1 MARILKPGKKTEEGE
16 MTKQVN
22 CGGVLIG
29 GGAPV
34 SIQSMTNV
42 DTRDEKAL
50 LRQINELEQA
60 GCQIVRVTVPDDQ
73 AADSFSRVR
82 KKTDMPLV
90 ADIHFDY
97 RMALR
102 AIEAGADKIR
112 INPGNIGGPDK
123 LKLVVDAARKRNIP
137 IRVGVNSG
145 SLEKDLV
152 AKYGKVTAKGLAES
166 AVRTLKLIED
176 MDYDQLVLSVKST
189 DVRMTY
195 DCHMLLRDMTD
206 YPLHIGIT
214 ESGTPENGIIKSAVG
229 IGALLMA
236 GIGDT
241 VRVSLTTDPVEEVR
255 VARKILEAAGL
266 RKKIIDIVSCPT
278 CGRTQ
283 VDLIGMANRAETA
296 LAPITARRQS
306 LGLRPL
312 KVAIMG
318 CVVNG
323 PGESMDA
330 DYGIAGGKGQG
341 LVFAGGQVIE
351 TLPEDRLIDRLVE
364 LITEDTE
371 REIKDR

>member
-1 MARILKPGKKTEEGE
+1 

-50 LRQINELEQA
+50 LAQIRELEKA
-60 GCQIVRVTVPDDQ
+60 GCQIVRVTVPDNE
-73 AADSFSRVR
+73 AADSFARVR
-82 KKTDMPLV
+82 RQTDMPLV

-102 AIEAGADKIR
+102 AIDAGADKIR
-112 INPGNIGGPDK
+112 INPGNIGGRDK
-123 LKLVVDAARKRNIP
+123 LKLVVDAAKKRNIP

-152 AKYGKVTAKGLAES
+152 DKYGRVTARGLAES
-166 AVRTLKLIED
+166 AVRTLGTIEE

-195 DCHMLLRDMTD
+195 DCHMLLKDMTD

-214 ESGTPENGIIKSAVG
+214 ESGTPRNGIIKSAVG
-229 IGALLMA
+229 IGGLLLA

-241 VRVSLTTDPVEEVR
+241 IRVSLTTDPVEEVYC
-255 VARKILEAAGL
+255 ARRILEAAGL
-266 RKKIIDIVSCPT
+266 RKRSIEIVSCPT

-283 VDLIGMANRAETA
+283 VDLIGLANRAEDA
-296 LAPITARRQS
+296 LAPLAAKRET

-323 PGESMDA
+323 PGEAKDA
-330 DYGIAGGKGQG
+330 DYGIAGGRGQG
-341 LVFAGGQVIE
+341 LIIAGGEVVR
-351 TLPEDRLIDRLVE
+351 TLPENELIGVLVE
-364 LITEDTE
+364 MIEEDTRKE
-371 REIKDR
+371 SGK

>member
-323 PGESMDA
+323 PGESRDA

-371 REIKDR
+371 